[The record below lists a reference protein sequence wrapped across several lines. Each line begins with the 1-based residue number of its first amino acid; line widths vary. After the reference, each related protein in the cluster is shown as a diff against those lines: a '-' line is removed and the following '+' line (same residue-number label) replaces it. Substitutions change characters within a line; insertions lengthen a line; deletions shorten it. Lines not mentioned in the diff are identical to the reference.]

1 MENIVAIVQ
10 TRMGST
16 RLPGKVMKE
25 ILGKPVILWD
35 IDRML
40 LSKLINKIVIAIP
53 YGDENDIIRDTVKN
67 YNKDIIITRG
77 SEDDVLDRYY
87 NAAVQTKADVV
98 VRMTSDCP
106 LIDMIVSDSIIKKY
120 LDSECDYCSNTFELN
135 YPRGLSTEVF
145 SFDAL
150 ERAWKEAKKEYEREH
165 VTPYIKENP
174 GKFKLINVTNDV
186 DLSHLRWT
194 LDTKEDF
201 EFIETVYK
209 KIYPKKHIFF
219 KDDILALLER
229 EPELIKINSH
239 IKQKKVH

>member
-120 LDSECDYCSNTFELN
+120 LDSECDYCSNTFELT